1 MLILKTFLLFV
12 LTALAEIAG
21 CDLPIFGCGNPRSSG
36 ARKLAKAGVPDKKL

>member
-21 CDLPIFGCGNPRSSG
+21 CYLPYPWLRRS
-36 ARKLAKAGVPDKKL
+36 AVERRQKIAKASVPDKKL